1 LLPPAGPSVSEF
13 PAYSNKTLY
22 FFSAVKYD
30 STDM

>member
-22 FFSAVKYD
+22 FFFWGKIR
-30 STDM
+30 